1 MQTASKLEPQ
11 IAYHKP
17 SGLWWPTN
25 CSADDGFAYMIR
37 RVTDI
42 DVAVK
47 HCRKTAVAVQAG
59 GNVGM
64 WPLRLANIFSCVHT
78 FEPVPRIFSALSAN
92 IERVTGIIAHNEL
105 LSDEPGRIIPFDIQS
120 GGTSR
125 AVAEVGKANSS
136 FTATTI
142 DALNLPCCDAI
153 FLDVEGHELSA
164 LAGARETIR
173 QYKPIVTLEAWNEN
187 VKNYC
192 DAMIALGYVSVAKVH
207 GDYIFAP
214 RKP

>member
-78 FEPVPRIFSALSAN
+78 FEPVPRIYSALIAN
-92 IERVTGIIAHNEL
+92 IERRPGIIAHNSL
-105 LSDEPGRIIPFDIQS
+105 LSS
-120 GGTSR
+120 
-125 AVAEVGKANSS
+125 EVGRVLSFSVQGGGKSRVALNADEANSA

-142 DALNLPCCDAI
+142 DALQLPCCDAI
-153 FLDVEGHELSA
+153 FLDIEGHELDA
-164 LAGARETIR
+164 IAGARETIR
-173 QYKPIVTLEAWNEN
+173 EYKPVITLEAWDAH
-187 VKNYC
+187 VKNYSA
-192 DAMIALGYVSVAKVH
+192 AMNALGYDCVAHVH
-207 GDYIFAP
+207 GDFIFAP
-214 RKP
+214 RKA

>member
-1 MQTASKLEPQ
+1 MQTASKLQPQ
-11 IAYHKP
+11 IAFHKK
-17 SGLWWPTN
+17 SGLWWT
-25 CSADDGFAYMIR
+25 ADVDADAGFEYMIR

-42 DVAVK
+42 DVAIK

-64 WPLRLANIFSCVHT
+64 WPLRLSKFFSCVHT
-78 FEPVPRIFSALSAN
+78 FEPVPAIFTALSTN
-92 IERVTGIIAHNEL
+92 IERVPGIIAHNAL
-105 LSDEPGRIIPFDIQS
+105 LSSEAGRVIPFSIRS
-120 GGTSR
+120 GGVSR
-125 AVAEVGKANSS
+125 AVAEVGEANSS

-153 FLDVEGHELSA
+153 FLDVEGHELDA

-173 QYKPIVTLEAWNEN
+173 QYKPTITLEAWNDN
-187 VKNYC
+187 VKHYS

-207 GDYIFAP
+207 GDYIFVP
-214 RKP
+214 R